1 GPARPRPDVLAGG
14 DRIRSADENDREG
27 VRGPDAR
34 GTDGRGAAG
43 PALLVAALMAEI
55 ARVAEGD
62 LIELLPLMRAYCQFY
77 EVDPSDEALLA
88 LSRALIADPER
99 EGVQLLARNGGRAVG
114 FATIFW
120 SWATTS
126 AERIG
131 VMNDLFVAPEAR
143 GSGVAEALIE
153 ACRAECA
160 ARGAG
165 RLTWQTAPD
174 NAAAMKVYDRVG
186 ATHERWVDYWL

>member
-1 GPARPRPDVLAGG
+1 VTID
-14 DRIRSADENDREG
+14 
-27 VRGPDAR
+27 
-34 GTDGRGAAG
+34 
-43 PALLVAALMAEI
+43 
-55 ARVAEGD
+55 RVAEAD
-62 LIELLPLMRAYCQFY
+62 LEALLPLMRAYCDFY
-77 EVDPSDEALLA
+77 EVAPSDEALLS

-99 EGVQLLARNGGRAVG
+99 EGVQLLAHADGRAVG

-131 VMNDLFVAPEAR
+131 VMNDLYVAPEGR
-143 GSGVAEALIE
+143 GTGAAEALIE

-165 RLTWQTAPD
+165 KLTWQTAPD
-174 NAAAMKVYDRVG
+174 NDRAVKVYDRIG
-186 ATHERWVDYWL
+186 ATREQWLDYWLPVE

>member
-1 GPARPRPDVLAGG
+1 MKIGRVGEAELG
-14 DRIRSADENDREG
+14 D
-27 VRGPDAR
+27 
-34 GTDGRGAAG
+34 
-43 PALLVAALMAEI
+43 
-55 ARVAEGD
+55 
-62 LIELLPLMRAYCQFY
+62 LLPLVRAYCDFY
-77 EVDPSDEALLA
+77 AVSPSDEELLT

-99 EGVQLLARNGGRAVG
+99 EGVQLLARDAEGRAVG

-143 GSGVAEALIE
+143 GSGTAEALIE
-153 ACRAECA
+153 ACRVECA

-165 RLTWQTAPD
+165 KLTWQTATD
-174 NAAAMKVYDRVG
+174 NERAMKVYDRIG
-186 ATHERWVDYWL
+186 ATPETWVDYWLPVSP

>member
-1 GPARPRPDVLAGG
+1 MTIERVTEADLA
-14 DRIRSADENDREG
+14 
-27 VRGPDAR
+27 
-34 GTDGRGAAG
+34 
-43 PALLVAALMAEI
+43 
-55 ARVAEGD
+55 
-62 LIELLPLMRAYCQFY
+62 ELLPLMRGYCDFY
-77 EVDPSDEALLA
+77 EVAPSDEALLA
-88 LSRALIADPER
+88 LSRALIADLER
-99 EGVQLLARNGGRAVG
+99 EGVQLIARNEGHAVG

-143 GSGVAEALIE
+143 GTGLAAALIE

-165 RLTWQTAPD
+165 KLTWQTAPD
-174 NAAAMKVYDRVG
+174 NTAAMKVYDRVG
-186 ATHERWVDYWL
+186 ATREQWVDYWLPV